1 MSTSTD
7 GETRRP
13 KVGDAQAGAQRK
25 VAGVSTE
32 AMDRFVLS
40 FERSARRWEIVVY
53 PALFAFVLLAAYGFF
68 LIYSLTS
75 DIRSMAQSI
84 DPSMYEHM
92 HVMSENIADLTQAMK
107 AVSRD
112 MRAVSDNMSDITQ
125 KMNTLEPMLVHMS
138 NMDNS
143 MRAMV
148 ISTDQMRHSIAVMTH
163 SVGRPMSI
171 MNSFLP

>member
-1 MSTSTD
+1 VSTSGA
-7 GETRRP
+7 GETVKP
-13 KVGDAQAGAQRK
+13 KGAEAEAQRK
-25 VAGVSTE
+25 VATVSTE
-32 AMDRFVLS
+32 AMDRFLLA

-75 DIRSMAQSI
+75 DIRDMAQSI

-92 HVMSENIADLTQAMK
+92 HVMSENIADLTQAMRQ
-107 AVSRD
+107 VSRD
-112 MRAVSDNMSDITQ
+112 MQAVAGDVSDMSQ
-125 KMNTLEPMLVHMS
+125 KLSTMEPMLVHMS

-148 ISTDQMRHSIAVMTH
+148 VSTDQMNRSMAVMTH
-163 SVGRPMSI
+163 TVGRPMSL
-171 MNSFLP
+171 MNKFLP

>member
-1 MSTSTD
+1 
-7 GETRRP
+7 
-13 KVGDAQAGAQRK
+13 
-25 VAGVSTE
+25 
-32 AMDRFVLS
+32 MDRFVLS

-75 DIRSMAQSI
+75 DIRDMARSI
-84 DPSMYEHM
+84 DPHM
-92 HVMSENIADLTQAMK
+92 AQNMELMSESISELTGAMI

-112 MRAVSDNMSDITQ
+112 MRAVSDNMSDMTR

-148 ISTDQMRHSIAVMTH
+148 ISTDQMRYSIAAMTH
-163 SVGRPMSI
+163 SLGRPMSI
-171 MNSFLP
+171 MNKFLP